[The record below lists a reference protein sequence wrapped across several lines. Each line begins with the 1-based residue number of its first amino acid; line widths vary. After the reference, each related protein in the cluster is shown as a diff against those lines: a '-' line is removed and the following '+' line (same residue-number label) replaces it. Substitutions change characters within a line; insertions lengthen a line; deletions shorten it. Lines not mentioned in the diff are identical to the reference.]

1 MTIMNIDA
9 QIDTL
14 SRALVTVLGVA
25 ILVIS
30 GALIYICSILLVL
43 RRELQ
48 SRYRLA
54 QLARRGRRH
63 REHGV

>member
-1 MTIMNIDA
+1 MNLDM

-30 GALIYICSILLVL
+30 AALIYVCWMLLVL
-43 RRELQ
+43 RRELK

-54 QLARRGRRH
+54 QLAGEAGRSRH
-63 REHGV
+63 PSQ